1 MAKKTKAQME
11 KDGRISSEIERLNNI
26 LVNIHESKRNI
37 AKGLIENIAFM
48 SVMLEDM
55 QEEIKKK
62 GATIEA
68 VNGNGFTVI
77 SENPTMKSYN
87 TTVNRF
93 TTATKQLFDLLP
105 KDLPDIIPVQQA
117 QVDEKPKD
125 ALQAFQDKYKK

>member
-1 MAKKTKAQME
+1 MAKKTKAEIE
-11 KDGRISSEIERLNNI
+11 KDEHISSEIERLNNI

-37 AKGLIENIAFM
+37 AKRLIENIAFM

-68 VNGNGFTVI
+68 INGNGFTVI

-117 QVDEKPKD
+117 DNEGKPKD